1 MELERNNDLDYPKGS
16 MEKEF
21 LDFLEKNEE
30 FKNQEAVEVAPF
42 VSEIRDVYFLMKH
55 ADVV

>member
-1 MELERNNDLDYPKGS
+1 MELERNNDLDYPKDS